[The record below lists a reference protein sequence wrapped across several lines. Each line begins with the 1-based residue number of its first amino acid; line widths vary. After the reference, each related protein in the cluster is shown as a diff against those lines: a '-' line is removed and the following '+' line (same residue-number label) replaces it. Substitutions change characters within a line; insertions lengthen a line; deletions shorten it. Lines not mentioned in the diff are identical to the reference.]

1 MSNFPKKKG
10 QAPLE
15 IGLLTGQA
23 CFVLFIL
30 LVSGILFLRAAY
42 AGTLSC
48 SVTTAGACAGT
59 VMYRMSGATNAHAEL
74 PSQATAAYDD
84 NVVCCTGVTGL
95 GTSCTGTFDTA
106 LKLSGTTNAH
116 SEQNTEA
123 NYANNACISVSSGN
137 TVLLGYQAT
146 NCTGFDTTL
155 GSMSDTTNA
164 HVGDGAA
171 YTTKI
176 CGTATG
182 GAPAYVTSGYLIAS
196 TFDTARENGVAYNT
210 LLWKGSKPAN
220 TNVKIQLATSNC
232 SNGAT
237 NAPTCNSGAWG
248 ATGSNYLGSDC
259 TNASFYTPDANT
271 AIEIKC
277 YASHNNK
284 RYFKYKIILETTD
297 TAITSQ
303 VDDVAVN
310 YSQ

>member
-1 MSNFPKKKG
+1 MASPVRNLIFNG
-10 QAPLE
+10 QAW
-15 IGLLTGQA
+15 
-23 CFVLFIL
+23 FVLFTL
-30 LVSGILFLRAAY
+30 FVSGIFFLRAVH

-59 VMYRMSGATNAHAEL
+59 VMYRMSSASNAHAEL
-74 PSQATAAYDD
+74 PSQATAAYAD

-95 GTSCTGTFDTA
+95 GTSCSGTFATV

-116 SEQNTEA
+116 AEQNTEA
-123 NYANNACISVSSGN
+123 NYANSACISVTSGN
-137 TVLLGYQAT
+137 TVSVGYQAT

-155 GSMSDTTNA
+155 GSISDTTNA
-164 HVGDGAA
+164 HVGDGTA
-171 YTTKI
+171 YATKI

-182 GAPAYVTSGYLIAS
+182 GAPVYATSGSLIAS
-196 TFDTARENGVAYNT
+196 TFDTQETTGVAYNT
-210 LLWKGSKPAN
+210 LVWKGTEPTN

-248 ATGSNYLGSDC
+248 ATGSDYLGSDC

-277 YASHNNK
+277 YSNHNNK
-284 RYFKYKIILETTD
+284 RYFKYKVILETTD
-297 TAITSQ
+297 TAVTPQ
-303 VDDVAVN
+303 VDDVVVN